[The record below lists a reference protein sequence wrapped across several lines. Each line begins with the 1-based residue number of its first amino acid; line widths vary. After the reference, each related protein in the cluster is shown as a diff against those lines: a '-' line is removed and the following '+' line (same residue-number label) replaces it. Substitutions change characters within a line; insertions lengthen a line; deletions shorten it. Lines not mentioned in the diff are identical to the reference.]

1 MHRVMA
7 VTDEHL
13 LEKIKALLAE
23 SIRIKFGYPIFLLRS
38 VVSSPRLKD
47 VYVKDFSVDGLIEVG
62 DSYLDKFTMLA
73 DQPQKTY
80 GISIAQWEAVENGA
94 TFVDEFHFRDTSVI
108 KLQVWPFDPSILT
121 AEQLRIAVAVSFT
134 EFEIFDEPRLSLAL
148 DELLEDIPVTADYQ
162 YKLDR

>member
-1 MHRVMA
+1 MFRIMA

-13 LEKIKALLAE
+13 LDKIKVLLAE
-23 SIRIKFGYPIFLLRS
+23 RSRIKFGYPIFLLRS
-38 VVSSPRLKD
+38 MVSSPRLKD
-47 VYVKDFSVDGLIEVG
+47 LYVRDFSIDGLVEVG

-80 GISIAQWEAVENGA
+80 GISITQWKSVESGA

-108 KLQVWPFDPSILT
+108 KLQVWAFDPNTLT

-134 EFEIFDEPRLSLAL
+134 ELEIFDEPRLGLAL
-148 DELLEDIPVTADYQ
+148 DELLEDIPVTADYE
-162 YKLDR
+162 YKFGR